1 MLGRDEVAAGFVEH
15 ARRAADADDL
25 PEERWEALRQ
35 DADALGLFGLLAA
48 LAEPRPTV
56 DPALRDELIAPLD
69 RDLRDALGEG
79 EGDASGRVALEARI
93 ARFLAAKG
101 SRGPDLLARG
111 AARVVHEVYQLSQHR
126 LGHEDALAACD
137 VLAWGGPGQDAR
149 EAGKRL
155 TRLGRQA
162 CRVVLGHLTE
172 QLAIVHALG
181 QEEQVAWIE
190 VDWRLH
196 EFAPR
201 VFAQRLPSMLR
212 LLTPDDPR
220 LRFAFVLWGRLRGV
234 VLTRAGVQAIA
245 EHVVPEKPMKLV
257 MALEERR
264 EARAALRAA
273 DAAAPAARAV
283 ERIFLGRVLPPPPP
297 RPTSDKR

>member
-15 ARRAADADDL
+15 AQRAAGADEL
-25 PEERWEALRQ
+25 PEERWEALRR

-48 LAEPRPTV
+48 LAEPNPVV
-56 DPALRDELIAPLD
+56 DAAVRDELVGPLD
-69 RDLRDALGEG
+69 RDLRDALGETD
-79 EGDASGRVALEARI
+79 EAPLDARI
-93 ARFLAAKG
+93 ERFLAAKG
-101 SRGPDLLARG
+101 ARGPDLLARS
-111 AARVVHEVYQLSQHR
+111 AARVIHEVYQLSQHR

-155 TRLGRQA
+155 TRLGRHA

-172 QLAIVHALG
+172 QLALVHALG
-181 QEEQVAWIE
+181 QEEQVAWLEI
-190 VDWRLH
+190 DWRLH

-212 LLTPDDPR
+212 LLLPDDPR

-234 VLTRAGVQAIA
+234 VLTRAGVQSIA
-245 EHVVPEKPMKLV
+245 EQVTPEKPMTLIR
-257 MALEERR
+257 ALEERR
-264 EARAALRAA
+264 DARAALRAA
-273 DAAAPAARAV
+273 DAAWPAARTV

-297 RPTSDKR
+297 RPTSPKE